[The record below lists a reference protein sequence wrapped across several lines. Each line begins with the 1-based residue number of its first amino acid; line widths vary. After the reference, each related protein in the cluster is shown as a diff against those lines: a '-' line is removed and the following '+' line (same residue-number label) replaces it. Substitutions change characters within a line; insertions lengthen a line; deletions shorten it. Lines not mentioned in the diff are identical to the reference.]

1 MLDFKVDVYGFQ
13 ATKRLMRELEPDLLK
28 DLRKQVRSTLQP
40 VLNRAKQN
48 TPSRPPLTG
57 KNPSRWKTPHNPYS
71 RPSYSPYGRW
81 RYERLEWDTTQA
93 RRDIKLREGV
103 RRPRGSVTR
112 SLWQLQSN
120 NPANAAYELMGRG
133 KSNVAMVRNVM
144 KRDGNT
150 GRVLY
155 RAWDQLGGDK
165 VEAKVVDTVQR
176 FEKEFQRRL
185 DAAGGP

>member
-1 MLDFKVDVYGFQ
+1 MLRFQANVYGFQ
-13 ATKRLMRELEPDLLK
+13 ATKRLMRQLEPDLLK
-28 DLRKQVRSTLQP
+28 AMRRDVRSVLNP
-40 VLNRAKQN
+40 VVNRAKQN
-48 TPSRPPLTG
+48 TPSRRPL
-57 KNPSRWKTPHNPYS
+57 SRWKTPHNPYS

-81 RYERLEWDTTQA
+81 RYERLEWDTIQA
-93 RRDIKLREGV
+93 RRNIKIREGT

-120 NPANAAYELMGRG
+120 NPANAAFELMGRG
-133 KSNVAMVRNVM
+133 KSNVWMVRNIM
-144 KRDGNT
+144 RKDGNT

-155 RAWDQLGGDK
+155 RAWDQLGGDR
-165 VEAKVVDTVQR
+165 VEDKVVDTVQR

>member
-1 MLDFKVDVYGFQ
+1 MLDFDFDVYGFQ
-13 ATKRLMRELEPDLLK
+13 ATKRLMRQLEPDLLK
-28 DLRKQVRSTLQP
+28 ALRADVRKVLYP

-48 TPSRPPLTG
+48 TPTRPPL
-57 KNPSRWKTPHNPYS
+57 SRWKTPHNPYS

-93 RRDIKLREGV
+93 RRDIKLREGT
-103 RRPRGSVTR
+103 RRPRRSVTR

-120 NPANAAYELMGRG
+120 NPANAAYELIGRG
-133 KSNVAMVRNVM
+133 KSDVWMVKNVM
-144 KRDGNT
+144 KKDSGT

-165 VEAKVVDTVQR
+165 VEEKVVDTVQR